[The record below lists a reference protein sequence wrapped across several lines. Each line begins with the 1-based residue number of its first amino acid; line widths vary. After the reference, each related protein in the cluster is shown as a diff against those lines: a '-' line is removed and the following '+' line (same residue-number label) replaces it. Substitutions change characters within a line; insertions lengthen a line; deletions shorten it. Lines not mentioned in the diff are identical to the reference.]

1 MLAKSGSE
9 RSMDG
14 EAWEAAQGRN
24 RASGSEEGGRS
35 RGLPYN
41 GCGRPRGKE
50 GSRKGPGLGLR
61 APKGEARVKEEWGP
75 SARGQPRRLTVR
87 GARF

>member
-14 EAWEAAQGRN
+14 EAWEAAQRRD

-35 RGLPYN
+35 RGLPDN
-41 GCGRPRGKE
+41 GCWRPRGKE

-61 APKGEARVKEEWGP
+61 APKGEARVQEE
-75 SARGQPRRLTVR
+75 
-87 GARF
+87 

>member
-9 RSMDG
+9 QSIDG
-14 EAWEAAQGRN
+14 EAWEAAQRRD

-35 RGLPYN
+35 RGLPDN
-41 GCGRPRGKE
+41 GCWRPRGKE

-61 APKGEARVKEEWGP
+61 APKGEARVQEE
-75 SARGQPRRLTVR
+75 
-87 GARF
+87 